1 MKIIGL
7 TGGIASGKS
16 TVSRYFIEC
25 GLAVIDLDVIAR
37 QVVDI
42 GKPAYKKIV
51 SVFGTDI
58 LSEDGSIDRLA
69 LGRKVFKDVQLRRQL
84 NQITHW
90 YILLEVMKQIFLN
103 FIKGE
108 PVVVLDVPLLFET
121 SFSKITSQNIVV
133 WVDADTQFERLRV
146 RDPQLT
152 EEEARDR
159 IASQMSLDK
168 KKKLANYLIDNTG
181 TQEETKDQASHV
193 MRLISPGIVH
203 KIVYLVAIPSFCGL
217 WFLWF
222 VKRLWTWW

>member
-1 MKIIGL
+1 MLIHSSRGDLYITQTPQRSCL
-7 TGGIASGKS
+7 TSNPHTSIRHS
-16 TVSRYFIEC
+16 
-25 GLAVIDLDVIAR
+25 L
-37 QVVDI
+37 
-42 GKPAYKKIV
+42 
-51 SVFGTDI
+51 I
-58 LSEDGSIDRLA
+58 L
-69 LGRKVFKDVQLRRQL
+69 F
-84 NQITHW
+84 
-90 YILLEVMKQIFLN
+90 
-103 FIKGE
+103 
-108 PVVVLDVPLLFET
+108 
-121 SFSKITSQNIVV
+121 
-133 WVDADTQFERLRV
+133 RLRV